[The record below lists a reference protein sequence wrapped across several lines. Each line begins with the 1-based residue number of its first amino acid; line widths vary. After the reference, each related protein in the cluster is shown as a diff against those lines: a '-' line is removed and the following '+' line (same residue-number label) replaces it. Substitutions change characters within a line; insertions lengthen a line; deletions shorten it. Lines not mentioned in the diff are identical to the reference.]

1 MRKVEIMLII
11 VVAVAIAI
19 IFSYTANA
27 STYGNFTEAFD
38 NEGKTYTVVGH
49 LNKEEPIQSP
59 QANLVI
65 FDMVD
70 KQGKACKVYLNQTV
84 PEHFD
89 RSDNVVITGKAN
101 RGKEAFMA
109 TDVQLKCPSKYND
122 EL

>member
-1 MRKVEIMLII
+1 MKKLEIIMIV
-11 VVAVAIAI
+11 VVAVAIGV

-27 STYGNFTEAFD
+27 STYGNFNEAFS
-38 NEGKTYTVVGH
+38 NAGKTYTVVGE
-49 LNKEEPIQSP
+49 LNKETPIEAP

-65 FDMVD
+65 FNMFD
-70 KQGKACKVYLNQTV
+70 KNGKECKVYLNQTV

-89 RSDNVVITGKAN
+89 RSDNVVITGKADAD
-101 RGKEAFMA
+101 KHAFMA

>member
-1 MRKVEIMLII
+1 MKKVEIILIV

-19 IFSYTANA
+19 IFGFTANA
-27 STYGNFTEAFD
+27 STYGNFDQAFQ
-38 NEGKTYTVVGH
+38 NEGKTFTVVGK
-49 LNKEEPIQSP
+49 LDKESPIKS
-59 QANLVI
+59 QANLVVFNMI
-65 FDMVD
+65 D
-70 KQGKACKVYLNQTV
+70 KQGKECKVYLNQTV

-122 EL
+122 EK

>member
-1 MRKVEIMLII
+1 MKKLEIVMII
-11 VVAVAIAI
+11 VVAVAIGV

-27 STYGNFTEAFD
+27 STYGNFNEAFT
-38 NEGKTYTVVGH
+38 NAGKTYTVVGE
-49 LNKEEPIQSP
+49 LNKEMPIEAP

-65 FDMVD
+65 FNMVD
-70 KQGKACKVYLNQTV
+70 KEGKECKVYLNQTV

-89 RSDNVVITGKAN
+89 RSDNVVITGKADKDKN
-101 RGKEAFMA
+101 AFMA